1 MTYSIVARDPASGSL
16 GVAVQ
21 THNFGVGRVV
31 PWLEA
36 GVGAIATQASTNGE
50 FGPMGL
56 DLLREGRSAGEVV
69 AALVASDPQAR
80 IRQVGVVDATGR
92 AAVHSGDGC
101 IRDFGHLIGDGYTV
115 QGNLLRT
122 PDVWPA
128 MARSYEASA
137 KQPFWE
143 RLLAA
148 LDAGEAAGGDVRGRQ
163 SAAIVIVGD
172 GGDVR
177 RRLMDV
183 RVDDHPDPLGELRRL
198 ARMSE
203 AYRIVGDGAASQD
216 GRSAAERYAA
226 ARELAPDAVEL
237 AFWRAVTLG
246 VEGDLEGAR
255 RELHRAVA
263 DDPTWIEVLRRVAAA
278 GLAGEDPALV
288 DRLPPP
294 GGVGD
299 ASTTTLR

>member
-36 GVGAIATQASTNGE
+36 GVGAIATQASTNSD

-56 DLLREGRSAGEVV
+56 DLVREGRFAGEVV
-69 AALVASDPQAR
+69 AALVASDPQAS
-80 IRQVGVVDATGR
+80 IRQVGVVDATGG
-92 AAVHSGDGC
+92 AAAHSGDGC
-101 IRDFGHLIGDGYTV
+101 IREFGHLIGNGYTV

-128 MARSYEASA
+128 MAHSYEASA
-137 KQPFWE
+137 QQPFWE

-163 SAAIVIVGD
+163 SAALVIVGE
-172 GGDVR
+172 GGSPR
-177 RRLMDV
+177 GRLMDV
-183 RVDDHPDPLGELRRL
+183 RVDDHREPLVELRRL

-203 AYRIVGDGAASQD
+203 AYRIVGDGAASHD

-237 AFWRAVTLG
+237 AFWRAITLG
-246 VEGDLEGAR
+246 TEGDLEGAR
-255 RELHRAVA
+255 RELHVAVA
-263 DDPTWIEVLRRVAAA
+263 DDPTWVEVLRRVAAA
-278 GLAGEDPALV
+278 GLAGDDPTLV
-288 DRLPPP
+288 GRLLPPGAIREGSATAP
-294 GGVGD
+294 
-299 ASTTTLR
+299 R